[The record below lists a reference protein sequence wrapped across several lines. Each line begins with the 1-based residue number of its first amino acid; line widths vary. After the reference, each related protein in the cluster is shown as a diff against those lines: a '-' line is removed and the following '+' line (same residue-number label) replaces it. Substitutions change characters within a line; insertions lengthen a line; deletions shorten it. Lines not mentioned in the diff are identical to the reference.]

1 MLATAASSP
10 PNESFR
16 RILQVAHYVHPIFTI
31 RNGISIGS
39 VVFAR
44 LARASNTHTV
54 RQTTLHCDD
63 SSNRLCMK
71 LFKTGSI
78 DVVKDCQS

>member
-10 PNESFR
+10 PHESFH
-16 RILQVAHYVHPIFTI
+16 RILQVVHYVRIVLRIFTI

-44 LARASNTHTV
+44 LARASNTHTQSG
-54 RQTTLHCDD
+54 RPRYIATTLATA
-63 SSNRLCMK
+63 
-71 LFKTGSI
+71 F
-78 DVVKDCQS
+78 V

>member
-10 PNESFR
+10 PHESFH
-16 RILQVAHYVHPIFTI
+16 RILQVAHYVRIVLRIFTI

-44 LARASNTHTV
+44 LARASHTHTV

-71 LFKTGSI
+71 LFKTG
-78 DVVKDCQS
+78 VLM